1 MAFVTATDF
10 NTENTLMAR
19 ITAFAAKKREA
30 FVAHRVY
37 RKTVNELS
45 ALSGSELADL
55 GLTRGSIH
63 ATAHRAVYG
72 N

>member
-10 NTENTLMAR
+10 NTDRM
-19 ITAFAAKKREA
+19 
-30 FVAHRVY
+30 Y
-37 RKTVNELS
+37 RKTVDELS
-45 ALSGSELADL
+45 ALSGSELGDL